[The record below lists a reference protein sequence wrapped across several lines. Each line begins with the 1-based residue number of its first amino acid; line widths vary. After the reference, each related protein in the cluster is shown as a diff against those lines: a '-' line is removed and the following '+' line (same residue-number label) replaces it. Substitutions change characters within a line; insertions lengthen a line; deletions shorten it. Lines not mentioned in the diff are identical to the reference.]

1 MSYHYHANI
10 NRRLRMLALIMMAG
24 MSAIGLRL
32 WHIQIVDGE
41 LYSARMAK
49 RGEVRVRIPPV
60 RGEIRDRNGV
70 VLASNRASYQVSF
83 YLPDVVRS
91 FRELNDG
98 NVPKVHYRGRVHG
111 MLKDLYEPDI
121 VRIVNS
127 TVMPRLV
134 ELDLAEDYNSKQLAR
149 HFRVDSEVPYTYRE
163 DLDFPTIAKFSEHN
177 VGVSGV
183 RIRVA
188 PVRVYP
194 YGALAAHL
202 LGYVGQPE
210 EIGEE
215 PDIGDFDFYEAN
227 AVGKANVEY
236 FMDKY
241 LRGIAGVRV
250 MRRDLKGVID
260 KELREEPP
268 TPGANVELTID
279 ARIQYIA
286 EKALRAVGRG
296 AAVVVAPDSGEILA
310 MASVPSFDSNV
321 FIPSIAADDWEK
333 LTSAEADP
341 LVNRAISTFP
351 SGSTFKL
358 ITALAGLRMGLAD
371 KSFHCYGG
379 VSYGNHY
386 FKCWIAGKGTH
397 GVLRVSDAIKVSC
410 NAFFYQYGN
419 AAGIES
425 IDAVGKLLG
434 LGQATGVPLTGE
446 QEGILPGPEWMR
458 LNHPRERWTSA
469 YTANVSIGQGY
480 VLVSPLQLAMCYAA
494 VANGG
499 TVYSPRLIRRV
510 LDRKGKLLLNESGAP
525 VLADKR
531 IVRGRLQDIG
541 VRTEDIE
548 LLRHALWRVVN
559 EDGGTARRARL
570 PGHIVAGKTGTAQN
584 KRNGVDDTIA
594 WFVGFAPVDKPRY
607 VVCVMVEGGKGGGAV
622 AAPIVAKILGDTLE
636 LDKTTSE
643 PLQLARLEPP
653 QSSDPFRFINSV
665 SFGEGTSSVAAFGD
679 SSSQNVR
686 SGAGR
691 GRSMAAP
698 RIRPRPDAL
707 GRIKVRRAE
716 PARARPVRRGGFFE
730 RLFRRR

>member
-1 MSYHYHANI
+1 MAVV
-10 NRRLRMLALIMMAG
+10 MMAG
-24 MSAIGLRL
+24 MTAIGLRL
-32 WHIQIVDGE
+32 WNIQIVDGE
-41 LYSARMAK
+41 IYAERMAK

-98 NVPKVHYRGRVHG
+98 YVPKVQYRGRVHG
-111 MLKDLYEPDI
+111 MMKDLEEPDI
-121 VRIVNS
+121 VRIVNT

-134 ELDLAEDYNSKQLAR
+134 ELNLAEDYNAKQLAR
-149 HFRVDSEVPYTYRE
+149 HFRVDSEVPFTYRE

-183 RIRVA
+183 QIA
-188 PVRVYP
+188 ATPVRIYP
-194 YGALAAHL
+194 YGALAAQV

-215 PDIGDFDFYEAN
+215 PDVDDFDFYEAN
-227 AVGKANVEY
+227 AVGKTDVEF

-241 LRGIAGVRV
+241 LRGTAGVRL
-250 MRRDLKGVID
+250 MRRNLKGVID
-260 KELREEPP
+260 DELSVSPA

-279 ARIQYIA
+279 ARIQFIA
-286 EKALRAVGRG
+286 ERALRAVGRG
-296 AAVVVAPDSGEILA
+296 AAVVIDPNSGEILA
-310 MASVPSFDSNV
+310 MASVPSYDPNV

-341 LVNRAISTFP
+341 LINRAISTFP

-358 ITALAGLRMGLAD
+358 ITALAGLRVGLAE
-371 KSFHCYGG
+371 KSFPCYGG

-386 FKCWIAGKGTH
+386 FRCWIAAKGRTH

-425 IDAVGKLLG
+425 IDIVGNLLG
-434 LGQATGVPLTGE
+434 LGQSSGVPLTGE
-446 QEGILPGPEWMR
+446 QPGILPGPEWMR
-458 LNHPRERWTSA
+458 FNHPRERWTSA

-480 VLVSPLQLAMCYAA
+480 VLVSPLQLAMSYAA

-499 TVYSPRLIRRV
+499 TVYSPRLVRRV
-510 LDRKGKLLLNESGAP
+510 LKKDGKPFLGEDGVS
-525 VLADKR
+525 VLADKK
-531 IVRGRLQDIG
+531 IIRGRLQNIG
-541 VRTEDIE
+541 VRSEDIA

-570 PGHIVAGKTGTAQN
+570 PGHIVSGKTGTAQN
-584 KRNGVDDTIA
+584 KRNGLDDTIA
-594 WFVGFAPVDKPRY
+594 WFVGFAPSEKPRY
-607 VVCVMVEGGKGGGAV
+607 TVCVMVEGGKGGGAV
-622 AAPIVAKILGDTLE
+622 AAPIVAKILEDTLK
-636 LDKTTSE
+636 LDKPRTE
-643 PLQLARLEPP
+643 PLRLARLEPAE
-653 QSSDPFRFINSV
+653 SDDPFRFIESV
-665 SFGEGTSSVAAFGD
+665 SFKGGTPSVAAAGAP
-679 SSSQNVR
+679 SQTANSASGSR
-686 SGAGR
+686 SRIAT
-691 GRSMAAP
+691 P
-698 RIRPRPDAL
+698 TIRPRPDKY

-716 PARARPVRRGGFFE
+716 SIRSRPHSRVGLFQ